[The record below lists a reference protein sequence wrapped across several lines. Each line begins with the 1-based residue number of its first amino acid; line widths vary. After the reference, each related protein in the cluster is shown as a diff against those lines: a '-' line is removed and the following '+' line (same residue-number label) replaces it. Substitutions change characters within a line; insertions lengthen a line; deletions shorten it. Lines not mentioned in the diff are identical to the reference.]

1 MNDHIAKVK
10 NDPAGLTASLDY
22 GVVTSFFFNF
32 FFDDRNQTIQ
42 QAFATTSCDHKV
54 ICKI

>member
-10 NDPAGLTASLDY
+10 YDPAGLTTSLDY
-22 GVVTSFFFNF
+22 GVVTSFFFDF

-42 QAFATTSCDHKV
+42 
-54 ICKI
+54 